1 MTGFAVPPSLVA
13 GVAGVLGAVFGSF
26 ATVAIAR
33 WPSGST
39 VSDPA
44 RSQCPRCGHAIAW
57 MDNIP
62 IVSWMLLAGRCRACR
77 QRIGV
82 RYLFIEVLMAALFV
96 VVTLRYHDDPRLL
109 ALLVATWV
117 LVVAAV
123 IDLRHTI
130 IPNRL
135 TLRAPLVVAPLV
147 ALGAVIAGEL
157 GMLVSALVAGVGLP
171 AVMLALSETFRLA
184 RGQQGIGMGDV
195 KLAVTI
201 GLAVG
206 ALGGWHVVVF
216 AYAAVFSAVIVAGI
230 LMALG
235 RAKLATRIPFGPY
248 LAFGALFSIVAGDV
262 VRGVVRGW

>member
-1 MTGFAVPPSLVA
+1 MGLAVPLSLVTI
-13 GVAGVLGAVFGSF
+13 VAGVLGAVLGSF

-44 RSQCPRCGHAIAW
+44 RSQCPKCGHSIALK
-57 MDNIP
+57 DNIP
-62 IVSWMLLAGRCRACR
+62 IVSWVRLAGRCRVCR

-82 RYLFIEVLMAALFV
+82 SYLVVELLMAFLFV
-96 VVTLRYHDDPRLL
+96 VVTVRFHDDPRLL
-109 ALLVATWV
+109 ALLAATWV
-117 LVVAAV
+117 LVVAAA

-195 KLAVTI
+195 KLAMTI

-206 ALGGWHVVVF
+206 ALGGWYVVVF

-235 RAKLATRIPFGPY
+235 RARLATRIPFGPY
-248 LAFGALFSIVAGDV
+248 LAFGAMFSIIAGDV
-262 VRGVVRGW
+262 VRSVLRGW